1 MILHKKELLTAT
13 EKRGLSLW
21 FLAVEL
27 GIPVAKLNT
36 MLDGEERFTY
46 DQSKRMM
53 EIFGAETMVKVINWE
68 ALNVCCPL

>member
-13 EKRGLSLW
+13 EKQGLSLW

-36 MLDGEERFTY
+36 MLDREERFTY

-53 EIFGAETMVKVINWE
+53 EIFGAKTMVKVINWE